1 MKLIDICEVT
11 PYFNYGTGTGNKV
24 YILRRPDNRVHLR
37 MRKQN
42 WDPMRRTSSGG
53 ESPHM

>member
-1 MKLIDICEVT
+1 MKLLEVT
-11 PYFNYGTGTGNKV
+11 PYFNYGTGTGNS

-42 WDPMRRTSSGG
+42 WDLMRGTSSEG
-53 ESPHM
+53 ESPYM